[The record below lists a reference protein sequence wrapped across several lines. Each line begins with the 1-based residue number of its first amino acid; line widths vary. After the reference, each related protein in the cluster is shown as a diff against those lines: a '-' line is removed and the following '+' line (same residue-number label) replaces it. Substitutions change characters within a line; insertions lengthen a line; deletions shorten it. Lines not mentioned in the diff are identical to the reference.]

1 MGKTRNLNGIPGN
14 LALSYL
20 STVGYYDGGYMA
32 DWLNFIA
39 RDKNIKEIVVDIINS
54 SIEPEEADI
63 KPLKADLEKLREILT
78 KELSNNGFKMGFI
91 RKAVMKFE
99 IPIENPRFKNT
110 VYCYPFIE
118 DENGKIYK
126 PKKRIIETAYEVD
139 FNPIKKMRM
148 KVEPLTKNW
157 IDRIKEIL
165 NKASG

>member
-20 STVGYYDGGYMA
+20 STLGYYDGGYMA

-39 RDKNIKEIVVDIINS
+39 RDKNVKEIEIDILNNGID
-54 SIEPEEADI
+54 PEETDI
-63 KPLKADLEKLREILT
+63 KPLKADLKKLRGILE
-78 KELSNNGFKMGFI
+78 KELSNNGFEMDFI
-91 RKAVMKFE
+91 KKAVMKFE
-99 IPIENPRFKNT
+99 IPIDNPKFKNT

-139 FNPIKKMRM
+139 FNPIKKLRM
-148 KVEPLTKNW
+148 KTEHAKKNW
-157 IDRIKEIL
+157 IDRIKAIW
-165 NKASG
+165 N